1 MPQRRSSGSF
11 SVRNLNLGQFTNRR
25 TASRRPDPL
34 PPHLQ
39 DEIGRLIELMPASG
53 RMVCK
58 IVSRADQPVVIDADL
73 PRPWAPDRDITINF
87 DLWGRLS
94 RPQRDLLLLRT
105 VCWST
110 ETRWFKLDW
119 YRVTVAAGLVGTIV
133 EGVQADAVGLLV
145 AGGLTA
151 LAGLQIWRSQHG
163 PQVELSAD
171 ETALQVAQRRGY
183 DEPEAAGHLM
193 TAIEA
198 VAELEGR
205 PGLDV
210 TELLR
215 VQNLKAIAGLSPVG
229 VPERMRVE

>member
-1 MPQRRSSGSF
+1 MGSF
-11 SVRNLNLGQFTNRR
+11 SLKNLNLGKFANRR
-25 TASRRPDPL
+25 PASRRPDPL
-34 PPHLQ
+34 PPHLR
-39 DEIGRLIELMPASG
+39 DEIGRLIDLMPASG

-58 IVSRADQPVVIDADL
+58 IISRADQPVIIDADL
-73 PRPWAPDRDITINF
+73 PRPWAPERDIMINF

-110 ETRWFKLDW
+110 ETRWFKPDW
-119 YRVTVAAGLVGTIV
+119 YRAAVAAGLVGTIV

-151 LAGLQIWRSQHG
+151 LAGLQVWRSQHG
-163 PQVELSAD
+163 PQIELRAD
-171 ETALQVAQRRGY
+171 EAALQVAQRRGY
-183 DEPEAAGHLM
+183 DESEAARHLS

-198 VAELEGR
+198 VAEIEGR

-229 VPERMRVE
+229 VPEQMRTD